1 MNCHPGERLGY
12 IALSPGMPRE
22 DRAALR
28 ESILRACLTGYSRPS
43 STTGH
48 ALEAMDR
55 VLIDLRQMQAK
66 RDKLYAGLSGQ
77 GYHITK
83 PRGTFYMMLKCP
95 RDLSGPEFAKELEE
109 ENVLVVP
116 GEIMGPPGHVR
127 LSLTCSDAMVDFA
140 LPIFERLLKK
150 ECNGTTAS

>member
-1 MNCHPGERLGY
+1 MIFGFIQFPFLGDFSHLLNCHPGERLGY

-55 VLIDLRQMQAK
+55 VLIDLGQMQAK
-66 RDKLYAGLSGQ
+66 RDKLYEGLRGQ
-77 GYHITK
+77 GYEITK
-83 PRGTFYMMLKCP
+83 PQAE
-95 RDLSGPEFAKELEE
+95 SG
-109 ENVLVVP
+109 
-116 GEIMGPPGHVR
+116 
-127 LSLTCSDAMVDFA
+127 
-140 LPIFERLLKK
+140 
-150 ECNGTTAS
+150 